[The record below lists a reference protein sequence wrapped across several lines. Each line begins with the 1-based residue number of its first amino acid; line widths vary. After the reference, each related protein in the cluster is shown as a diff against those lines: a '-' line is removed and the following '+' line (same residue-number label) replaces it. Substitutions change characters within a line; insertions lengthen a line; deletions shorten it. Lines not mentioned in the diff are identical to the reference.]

1 MKLSESTYTVGENGE
16 LRIPSD
22 ILKAMGLWA
31 GDTVHLAFL
40 TPDGEKNEF
49 REFAVSG
56 ESLTEMPD
64 GGFEQI
70 GIPTQLL
77 EQANL
82 AEGAG
87 LQIIC
92 CDGFIIIMRDTAMS
106 AEELED
112 ICSALRT
119 ADEVVQ
125 QLPSELDISEIEQK
139 LREAVELAAERS
151 NDE

>member
-22 ILKAMGLWA
+22 ILKAMGFRA

-56 ESLTEMPD
+56 ESLTEMPS
-64 GGFEQI
+64 GSLKQI
-70 GIPTQLL
+70 GIPTELL

-82 AEGAG
+82 TEDVN

-92 CDGFIIIMRDTAMS
+92 CEGFIIIMRDAAMS

-112 ICSALRT
+112 VCSALRT

-125 QLPSELDISEIEQK
+125 QLPPELDISEIEQK

-151 NDE
+151 NNE